1 MIMEHPANTFPH
13 EIWAEIM
20 RYCPQETLV
29 VLSRISSLLCTEAR
43 KLLLRTVVS
52 KHHTNRQHEPMGII
66 HRPWSFYDFLK
77 RDHVDWR
84 RMIKSMKLNLM
95 SEYVDKDGKNALIG
109 REKPIEDHL
118 IFKTALLLC
127 ECTRLYEFH
136 LSARSLAV
144 VITML
149 KHGPLP
155 VTSLDFALPH
165 RYLWEDIYAV
175 FSIPTLTALVIR
187 NLLSPDRPSF
197 RFPPLIPDELHH
209 KQGTSNIQDLSLLDC
224 GPLTG
229 FVSPLFQW
237 PKNLRRLNYAPMRS
251 KCEPYWRTILRR
263 TGDISD
269 AVDLSVSVLLP
280 LKSTLQELHFDLGL
294 DRHWILPFQT
304 DELFQPF
311 TSLKHLTAPIE
322 LIMHSRGLS
331 RSRTGKPFYINL
343 PHDLETLELK
353 FTILTSW
360 HSRPAHS
367 DLDADAC
374 LMTDPAHQLFDELS
388 MLAVQKGEWL
398 PGLKQVA
405 LTGDGDR
412 PFLVKCKHAGYALED
427 LEHSGVHVV
436 QNDWYRESK
445 EAWI

>member
-1 MIMEHPANTFPH
+1 MDCPTNTFPH
-13 EIWAEIM
+13 EIWVEIM
-20 RYCPQETLV
+20 KHCPQETLV
-29 VLSRISSLLCTEAR
+29 VLSRVSPQLCIEAR
-43 KLLLRTVVS
+43 KLLLRTIVS
-52 KHHTNRQHEPMGII
+52 RHHNRGQHEFMGII
-66 HRPWSFYDFLK
+66 YRPWSFHEFL
-77 RDHVDWR
+77 RMDNVDWR
-84 RMIKSMKLNLM
+84 RTIKVIRLNWM
-95 SEYVDKDGKNALIG
+95 NEYVDKDGKNALIG
-109 REKPIEDHL
+109 RGKPIEDHL
-118 IFKTALLLC
+118 IFKTAMLLC
-127 ECTRLYEFH
+127 QCTRLYEFH
-136 LSARSLAV
+136 LSSRSLAV
-144 VITML
+144 VTAML
-149 KHGPLP
+149 KHESLP
-155 VTSLDFALPH
+155 ITSLDFALPH
-165 RYLWEDIYAV
+165 RYLWEDIFAV
-175 FSIPTLTALVIR
+175 FSIPTLTTLVIR

-209 KQGTSNIQDLSLLDC
+209 EHCTSNVQNLSLLDC
-224 GPLTG
+224 GPLTH
-229 FVSPLFQW
+229 FISPLFLW

-251 KCEPYWRTILRR
+251 KCEPYWRTILRQ

-304 DELFQPF
+304 GNLFQPF

-322 LIMHSRGLS
+322 LVMHSRGLS
-331 RSRTGKPFYINL
+331 RSRTGKPFHTNL
-343 PHDLETLELK
+343 PHSLEILELR

-388 MLAVQKGEWL
+388 MLALQKGEWV
-398 PGLKQVA
+398 PGLRRLT

-412 PFLVKCKHAGYALED
+412 PFLVKCKHAEHVLRD
-427 LEHSGVHVV
+427 LENSGVHVV
-436 QNDWYRESK
+436 QDNWYRESK